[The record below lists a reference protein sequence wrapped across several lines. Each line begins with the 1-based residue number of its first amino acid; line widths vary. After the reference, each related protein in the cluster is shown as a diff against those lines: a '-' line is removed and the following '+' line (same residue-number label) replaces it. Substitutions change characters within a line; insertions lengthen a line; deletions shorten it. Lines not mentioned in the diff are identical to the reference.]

1 LVLRLA
7 VETEPRTVDFGLMA
21 LAAVATGA
29 EAACVN
35 MADIL
40 VVENAKT
47 LSDNPVAKRSP
58 RSRTKVLSF
67 SGSDPYRLLGN
78 RVHLLLAGGAA
89 NRIWTFSSVGIRHC

>member
-1 LVLRLA
+1 MVLRLA

-35 MADIL
+35 MAAIL

-47 LSDNPVAKRSP
+47 LSDKPVAKRSP

-67 SGSDPYRLLGN
+67 SGSIPTGFWAVSYTRLTLPTI
-78 RVHLLLAGGAA
+78 LL
-89 NRIWTFSSVGIRHC
+89 V